1 MKIYTRT
8 GDGGETSLLG
18 GGRVPKS
25 ALRVDTYGDVDELN
39 SSLGVARTR
48 ATHDEVRSTLSAVQK
63 DLFSVGA
70 ILANPTGQ
78 LSSDKVTLD
87 DSAVKKLEELI
98 DRFESQLEPLKA
110 FILPGGSTGGASL
123 HHARSVCRRAERK
136 MVELAGNEPF
146 PPVAVIYMNRLSD
159 LLFVLARLEN
169 KHQGIEEET
178 W

>member
-8 GDGGETSLLG
+8 GDDGETSFLD

-25 ALRVDTYGDVDELN
+25 ALRVDTYGEVDELN
-39 SSLGVARTR
+39 SSLGVAITN
-48 ATHDEVRSTLSAVQK
+48 ATQDEVRSTLSTIQS

-70 ILANPTGQ
+70 ILADPKGQ
-78 LSSDKVTLD
+78 LSNDKVALD
-87 DSAVKKLEELI
+87 DSAVKQLEELI
-98 DRFESQLEPLKA
+98 DRIVSQLEPLKT
-110 FILPGGSTGGASL
+110 FILPGGSMGGASL

-136 MVELAGNEPF
+136 IVELASNEPV
-146 PPVAVIYMNRLSD
+146 PSVVMSYMNRLSD

-169 KHQGIEEET
+169 KHQGIVEET